1 MWNLDKYQ
9 KMCLRPGYN
18 CVSSVNKVN
27 LSTKQRDIKARLE
40 PLTRYNYLNESG
52 HLNTPNLLKLCQ
64 FILNWSHSL
73 QNLWCTD
80 KSHKPFKSKS
90 NLIFNNRKFPEN
102 RLVLNSIDHLYH
114 LSRMPFVNHDV
125 ALIFEFWGWSS
136 LITDSHP
143 VCEVIWSL
151 SARRWMRNG
160 FKKPDASFSVTPPPD
175 TKSSH
180 LQTSTIR
187 RRWRWRKE
195 WMSSLPTI
203 TAICRERERR
213 RVIKL
218 WKIQWFLMHSR
229 SLRALYVIN
238 TTVNRST
245 AMVSSEMCTDLHS
258 PSCFCEM

>member
-1 MWNLDKYQ
+1 
-9 KMCLRPGYN
+9 MCLRPGYK

-27 LSTKQRDIKARLE
+27 LSAKQWDIKVRLE
-40 PLTRYNYLNESG
+40 PLTRYTCLNESG

-90 NLIFNNRKFPEN
+90 NLIFNSRKFPEKQTG
-102 RLVLNSIDHLYH
+102 VKFYQSFISHSWDH

-136 LITDSHP
+136 LITDSRP

-187 RRWRWRKE
+187 RRRWWRWRWRKA
-195 WMSSLPTI
+195 WMSSLPTELLLH
-203 TAICRERERR
+203 AQREGERLKSE
-213 RVIKL
+213 KL
-218 WKIQWFLMHSR
+218 KWFRMHSLF
-229 SLRALYVIN
+229 LRALYVIN

-245 AMVSSEMCTDLHS
+245 TMDSS
-258 PSCFCEM
+258 